1 MNLYKRGGVWYYDFW
16 LNGKRHNRS
25 TRQRIKS
32 DGQIVAEQE
41 KRQARRRAAGLEAPT
56 RGPAPRFQ
64 EWAEVHFAERAQHMT
79 RPEFLED
86 NLRVILRYWGRR
98 PERNATADD
107 PYHDLC
113 LDDPIRD
120 PIWIER
126 FEAWMR
132 NRGASPQTRNHY
144 RSVMRGM
151 YHTALLP
158 KYRTAS
164 GMTMN
169 PFRDLPRETVTE
181 RTVTVSVPDLRKWLA
196 NASYHVR
203 VAVAVA
209 ALAPKLRLAGVLS
222 LTWADS
228 VDPELQYITVY
239 RHKTVKTTRRPQVVP
254 ISEQL
259 RVILRDARQR
269 TKTHV
274 VEYRGKPVKSLRGG
288 LAEAAKRAGVPF
300 GRAVDGATFHTMRH
314 TAATMLAAMGESEA
328 IRKDVL
334 GHRTIAS
341 TQKYT
346 HLRPVHEISA
356 HERLADAVPLAD
368 LVTARRKRASG
379 RPVPG
384 PDEQPACAEGTAA
397 EAEHAESS
405 MVPKMVRQRP
415 DQPLESN

>member
-16 LNGKRHNRS
+16 LDGKRHNRS
-25 TRQRIKS
+25 TRQRTKS
-32 DGQIVAEQE
+32 DAQTVAEQE

-56 RGPAPRFQ
+56 LGPAPRFQ
-64 EWAEVHFAERAQHMT
+64 EWAEVHFGERSQHMT

-98 PERNATADD
+98 PERNASAAD
-107 PYHDLC
+107 PYHDLG

-132 NRGASPQTRNHY
+132 NRGTAPQTRNHY
-144 RSVMRGM
+144 RSVLRGM

-181 RTVTVSVPDLRKWLA
+181 RTVTVPVPALRKWLA

-209 ALAPKLRLAGVLS
+209 ALAPKLRLASVLS
-222 LTWADS
+222 LTWAEH
-228 VDPELQYITVY
+228 VDPELQFITVY

-274 VEYRGKPVKSLRGG
+274 VEYRGSPVKTIRGG
-288 LAEAAKRAGVPF
+288 LGEAARRAGVPF

-379 RPVPG
+379 KSVPG
-384 PDEQPACAEGTAA
+384 PDEEDDAAIGEPGT
-397 EAEHAESS
+397 
-405 MVPKMVRQRP
+405 PKQSGTSVHPKVLGR
-415 DQPLESN
+415 